1 MMVEADDP
9 KSLTDQE
16 LLSAYEETSGEPG
29 DPIADALLA
38 EIKRRGLDT

>member
-1 MMVEADDP
+1 MVEADDP
-9 KSLTDQE
+9 KTLSDEE

-38 EIKRRGLDT
+38 EIKKRGLDT